1 MLGEDGTFS
10 RLYVFW
16 VNPDSQEYVLGMYD
30 GTWWALTWDEAED
43 DAWTY
48 SSAINPGTAINTLH
62 VMQDGALISLW
73 VNGVY
78 LETVE
83 DVTFSGGYFGLANW
97 ASDYAPAASYFDDF
111 RVTAWEEPWQGRQA
125 AQPPTAAGP
134 ALGCIEPM
142 EFRRR

>member
-1 MLGEDGTFS
+1 
-10 RLYVFW
+10 
-16 VNPDSQEYVLGMYD
+16 
-30 GTWWALTWDEAED
+30 
-43 DAWTY
+43 
-48 SSAINPGTAINTLH
+48 
-62 VMQDGALISLW
+62 MQDGALISLW